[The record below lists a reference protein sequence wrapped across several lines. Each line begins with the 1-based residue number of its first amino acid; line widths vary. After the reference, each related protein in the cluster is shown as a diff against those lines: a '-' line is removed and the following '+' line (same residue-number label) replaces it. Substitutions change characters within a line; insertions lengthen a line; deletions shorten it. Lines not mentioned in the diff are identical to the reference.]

1 MWTFLII
8 NVDNPNFRK
17 IEEKLKDVA
26 TELLRIQE
34 ERQTKTILQ
43 ATNFE
48 VFGTIHEIDNQDPIQ
63 HGIMLRLFLK
73 KSLVLYHKDKSN
85 YLMKVLVLQDF

>member
-26 TELLRIQE
+26 TELLRI
-34 ERQTKTILQ
+34 
-43 ATNFE
+43 
-48 VFGTIHEIDNQDPIQ
+48 
-63 HGIMLRLFLK
+63 
-73 KSLVLYHKDKSN
+73 
-85 YLMKVLVLQDF
+85 